1 MQDRDRDSLLKI
13 RSDLKFQSDLSQQT
27 VNDLVTKVALLEQNM
42 RNDEMLRN
50 ELRQKLRITEEQN
63 MDMQNFIK
71 SLHNQSEAE
80 LAQMR
85 QLLQSKTSEDHVEK
99 IKVKEKNSILFN
111 ELVRIGQQSEKHGQ
125 VLNGLNQQL
134 EQRIAYLEQRL
145 SQQEQSNQM
154 VNRKGDAASMFLNEV
169 FERVESKVMGL
180 EQQVQLVNSEQRRD
194 KENIG
199 RLEVTNLKHND
210 EFRNILTGIQNDM
223 QFKLEIKMTDLVNRL
238 LSEQD

>member
-1 MQDRDRDSLLKI
+1 M
-13 RSDLKFQSDLSQQT
+13 
-27 VNDLVTKVALLEQNM
+27 E
-42 RNDEMLRN
+42 
-50 ELRQKLRITEEQN
+50 
-63 MDMQNFIK
+63 MQNFIK

-125 VLNGLNQQL
+125 VLSGLNQQL

-238 LSEQD
+238 LNEQD

>member
-1 MQDRDRDSLLKI
+1 
-13 RSDLKFQSDLSQQT
+13 
-27 VNDLVTKVALLEQNM
+27 
-42 RNDEMLRN
+42 
-50 ELRQKLRITEEQN
+50 
-63 MDMQNFIK
+63 
-71 SLHNQSEAE
+71 
-80 LAQMR
+80 
-85 QLLQSKTSEDHVEK
+85 
-99 IKVKEKNSILFN
+99 
-111 ELVRIGQQSEKHGQ
+111 
-125 VLNGLNQQL
+125 
-134 EQRIAYLEQRL
+134 
-145 SQQEQSNQM
+145 M

-199 RLEVTNLKHND
+199 ILEVTNLKHND

>member
-1 MQDRDRDSLLKI
+1 
-13 RSDLKFQSDLSQQT
+13 
-27 VNDLVTKVALLEQNM
+27 
-42 RNDEMLRN
+42 
-50 ELRQKLRITEEQN
+50 
-63 MDMQNFIK
+63 
-71 SLHNQSEAE
+71 
-80 LAQMR
+80 
-85 QLLQSKTSEDHVEK
+85 
-99 IKVKEKNSILFN
+99 
-111 ELVRIGQQSEKHGQ
+111 
-125 VLNGLNQQL
+125 
-134 EQRIAYLEQRL
+134 
-145 SQQEQSNQM
+145 M

-238 LSEQD
+238 LTEQD

>member
-1 MQDRDRDSLLKI
+1 
-13 RSDLKFQSDLSQQT
+13 
-27 VNDLVTKVALLEQNM
+27 
-42 RNDEMLRN
+42 
-50 ELRQKLRITEEQN
+50 
-63 MDMQNFIK
+63 
-71 SLHNQSEAE
+71 
-80 LAQMR
+80 
-85 QLLQSKTSEDHVEK
+85 
-99 IKVKEKNSILFN
+99 
-111 ELVRIGQQSEKHGQ
+111 
-125 VLNGLNQQL
+125 
-134 EQRIAYLEQRL
+134 
-145 SQQEQSNQM
+145 M

-238 LSEQD
+238 LNEQD